1 MAGAG
6 DPVATG
12 LVENL
17 ARPGGNVT
25 GLSSGGTEV
34 AGQESAAS
42 DPNALGPERPIEA
55 DANTLISLPLSRRS
69 GRGPIAAHSQSRRE

>member
-12 LVENL
+12 LVESI

-25 GLSSGGTEV
+25 GQSSGGAEV
-34 AGQESAAS
+34 A
-42 DPNALGPERPIEA
+42 RK
-55 DANTLISLPLSRRS
+55 SLHL
-69 GRGPIAAHSQSRRE
+69 